1 MRNRLP
7 GQRSQRDS
15 ARCHSEYGN
24 GQHSGRAQPYQA
36 PPVRRPGPRRA
47 ETFADSAGHR
57 PQPRQDRLQPAWHA
71 PGHRGIPGHHPR
83 DGHRARP
90 GQPGADPLQAV
101 FGGLYRVRCR
111 VQPAAQNLVIITI
124 ALAHASRSSTMRSDD
139 MPRAAWLLTAP
150 LLIPIVEAI

>member
-7 GQRSQRDS
+7 GQRRQRES

-24 GQHSGRAQPYQA
+24 GQRSGRAQPHQA
-36 PPVRRPGPRRA
+36 LPVRRAGPRP
-47 ETFADSAGHR
+47 ETLMDRSEHR

-83 DGHRARP
+83 DGHRIGP
-90 GQPGADPLQAV
+90 GQPDADPLQAV
-101 FGGLYRVRCR
+101 FSGLNRVRCL
-111 VQPAAQNLVIITI
+111 VQPAAQNLVKITI
-124 ALAHASRSSTMRSDD
+124 ALAHASRSSTARSDD
-139 MPRAAWLLTAP
+139 MPRAVWLLTAP

>member
-7 GQRSQRDS
+7 WQRSQRDS
-15 ARCHSEYGN
+15 ARCYGEDGK
-24 GQHSGRAQPYQA
+24 GQHSGPAQPRQA
-36 PPVRRPGPRRA
+36 PPVRRPAPRRA
-47 ETFADSAGHR
+47 ETSADSSGH
-57 PQPRQDRLQPAWHA
+57 RLQPRRRGLQPALHA
-71 PGHRGIPGHHPR
+71 PGHLGIPGQYPR

-101 FGGLYRVRCR
+101 CGGLYRVRCR
-111 VQPAAQNLVIITI
+111 VQRTAQNLVIITI
-124 ALAHASRSSTMRSDD
+124 ALAHSSRSSTMRSDD